1 MKICRGPR
9 TFGNATTLP
18 SKEEAI
24 LPTIE
29 EETAEEIYAIL
40 LDDSENYAPCLEEGD
55 VDLAALVLKFDLM
68 IGVEVILPSGEE
80 KSALCKVLRRSVDEE
95 GTPMGCARKVEDSI

>member
-1 MKICRGPR
+1 MFMNDVRR

-18 SKEEAI
+18 SKEEVI
-24 LPTIE
+24 LPTSE

-55 VDLAALVLKFDLM
+55 VDLAALVLKFVGLGLLRWISCM
-68 IGVEVILPSGEE
+68 LLVNLSFGSFCSG
-80 KSALCKVLRRSVDEE
+80 SHDRR
-95 GTPMGCARKVEDSI
+95 